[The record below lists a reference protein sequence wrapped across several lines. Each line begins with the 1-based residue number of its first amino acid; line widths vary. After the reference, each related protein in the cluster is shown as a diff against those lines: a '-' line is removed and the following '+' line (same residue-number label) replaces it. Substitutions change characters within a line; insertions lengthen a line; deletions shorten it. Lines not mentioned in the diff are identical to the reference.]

1 MPKSQQYLLGLT
13 LILFVFNII
22 IPVVGA
28 MFNVDALDFS
38 SMLIKCTKGLFILVF
53 VIFTYRQI
61 KRKGFK

>member
-22 IPVVGA
+22 ILVVGA

-38 SMLIKCTKGLFILVF
+38 SMLIKCTQGLFILVF

>member
-22 IPVVGA
+22 ILVVGA
-28 MFNVDALDFS
+28 MFIVDALDFS
-38 SMLIKCTKGLFILVF
+38 SMLIKCTQGLFILVF

>member
-1 MPKSQQYLLGLT
+1 MAKSQQYLLGLT

-22 IPVVGA
+22 IPVVGV

-38 SMLIKCTKGLFILVF
+38 SMLIKCTQGLFILVF

>member
-28 MFNVDALDFS
+28 MFNVDALDFR
-38 SMLIKCTKGLFILVF
+38 SMLIKCTQGLFILVF

>member
-22 IPVVGA
+22 IPVVGV

-38 SMLIKCTKGLFILVF
+38 SMLIKCTQGLFILVF
-53 VIFTYRQI
+53 VIFTYR
-61 KRKGFK
+61 